1 MPKDIKRNLLERIK
15 SIIQVLDTPSSVIGR
30 HTKAFVVSLAIIFIT
45 YIFFRGIGT
54 YAPEIITG
62 ILRNIGFGE
71 ASQSII
77 DHFKVDP
84 TNPLSLYVRWYFN
97 DALIIP
103 AMLSLYYLLVA
114 GTGYTYQRTDFPETN
129 IQTNR
134 KEEVITSLLMIG
146 CIGLVMIAVAYHF
159 VALWVMVLNPIVSG
173 FLASKLIKRLI
184 PLLKQDAV
192 VTDRRLQFKQS
203 LQHGLIWITLF
214 EIFAHVQNELLEL
227 RFSGTFDLIDL
238 SLLVGSAVISYVMI
252 RILITHTSFPW
263 TILNGENLVVQKNT
277 AIQLLDKI
285 ILFDGKDVNS
295 NIGRFSATYKALNK
309 EKYSFII
316 VTRNTSQK
324 KILERKL
331 RKKGLIPDSDD
342 LKVEVL
348 KGPALD
354 DYNAMLEKAE
364 TLGDF
369 RVIRGTKIDDAY
381 RNLRNV
387 MTSI

>member
-1 MPKDIKRNLLERIK
+1 M
-15 SIIQVLDTPSSVIGR
+15 
-30 HTKAFVVSLAIIFIT
+30 
-45 YIFFRGIGT
+45 
-54 YAPEIITG
+54 
-62 ILRNIGFGE
+62 
-71 ASQSII
+71 
-77 DHFKVDP
+77 
-84 TNPLSLYVRWYFN
+84 
-97 DALIIP
+97 
-103 AMLSLYYLLVA
+103 
-114 GTGYTYQRTDFPETN
+114 
-129 IQTNR
+129 
-134 KEEVITSLLMIG
+134 
-146 CIGLVMIAVAYHF
+146 
-159 VALWVMVLNPIVSG
+159 
-173 FLASKLIKRLI
+173 
-184 PLLKQDAV
+184 LKQDAV